1 MSDELAI
8 TNSIEIE
15 NYESIS
21 RRVFEEERR
30 LYQLYQQ
37 NSQKIPNR
45 EKKKNCS
52 LPINKEAMLFFQN
65 ERNGTSLS
73 FRKYIHERRDNE
85 TSTDMLLQQCSQF
98 ISYIKTTL
106 NIQKI
111 SIPDL
116 IFDVSINHSLL
127 FHQFFQYLYDIGL
140 KSATILIRIN
150 ALYHMIQ
157 WFRMTQTNHFVE
169 LSHVLDRLV
178 IARTRFHAVA
188 SNDQKKKTLEKL
200 IEMRQWVQGGL
211 PAVQELMLDSW
222 PYFDALVSLSI
233 HQELKSQQY
242 SWCVGYTLASLW
254 VYGINARAKCI
265 EAMTKKDL
273 KDIEEN
279 QFYLSSNFKTSN
291 TYGYQIVSV
300 TDILQI
306 YVKFIRK
313 QRIPDEID
321 SDEATL
327 FPTYKGT
334 PLTKGEASKKINL
347 VFVKYGYDLSV
358 TKLRDILSTYIE
370 ELHSS
375 GKMTQKGEFLL
386 FYFHLLINH

>member
-1 MSDELAI
+1 
-8 TNSIEIE
+8 
-15 NYESIS
+15 
-21 RRVFEEERR
+21 
-30 LYQLYQQ
+30 
-37 NSQKIPNR
+37 
-45 EKKKNCS
+45 
-52 LPINKEAMLFFQN
+52 
-65 ERNGTSLS
+65 
-73 FRKYIHERRDNE
+73 
-85 TSTDMLLQQCSQF
+85 
-98 ISYIKTTL
+98 
-106 NIQKI
+106 
-111 SIPDL
+111 
-116 IFDVSINHSLL
+116 
-127 FHQFFQYLYDIGL
+127 
-140 KSATILIRIN
+140 
-150 ALYHMIQ
+150 
-157 WFRMTQTNHFVE
+157 
-169 LSHVLDRLV
+169 
-178 IARTRFHAVA
+178 
-188 SNDQKKKTLEKL
+188 
-200 IEMRQWVQGGL
+200 
-211 PAVQELMLDSW
+211 
-222 PYFDALVSLSI
+222 
-233 HQELKSQQY
+233 
-242 SWCVGYTLASLW
+242 

-375 GKMTQKGEFLL
+375 GKMTQKG
-386 FYFHLLINH
+386 

>member
-1 MSDELAI
+1 MSDELA
-8 TNSIEIE
+8 TENSIEIE

-65 ERNGTSLS
+65 ERNDTSLS

-370 ELHSS
+370 ELHLS
-375 GKMTQKGEFLL
+375 GKMTQKGQFLL